1 MAIMPKKSK
10 LNLPPL
16 NLGEETLG
24 KRIARLRKQNGL
36 SQAQLAKKIGI
47 TPGLV
52 SDYERNRLR
61 PHAEMTARFAL
72 ALQISADELLG
83 LKHCK
88 NGTRDNTASLKIL
101 RRVKRI
107 ETLPSAKQKILLQN
121 IDMFLKGAEAE
132 R

>member
-1 MAIMPKKSK
+1 
-10 LNLPPL
+10 
-16 NLGEETLG
+16 
-24 KRIARLRKQNGL
+24 
-36 SQAQLAKKIGI
+36 
-47 TPGLV
+47 
-52 SDYERNRLR
+52 
-61 PHAEMTARFAL
+61 MTARFAL

-83 LKHCK
+83 LKHCT
-88 NGTRDNTASLKIL
+88 NGTGDNTASLKIL